1 MPFSQYDPAT
11 MTATRIF
18 LLLVITALGAAAF
31 PATAA
36 AQLSTYRLEI
46 RKAEVVDDTYTIFF
60 SLLGSS
66 QQAIKE
72 VDLTTLTVLDADQDG
87 KELSTSG
94 AEVKLL
100 TDRTDRNVAI
110 MFVVANY
117 RAFNDKNTNSRTAVK
132 EFVQR
137 VRSNGDIVGMVTYGT
152 SYKDTAFSPDVN
164 AVAQQVESLSDSD
177 EGEPRIIRAL
187 NRATNRFAQDL
198 DQQQIDLKYM
208 VIISDGA
215 GAWIGRTDS
224 AFVDQRT
231 NRLASKLEE
240 LGVVPIVVGYGPLLG
255 TDEPGL
261 QFLKQLASQANGT
274 YREAEDKEDVLN
286 LTDAAYNEIY
296 GSHVLTFTGGGLTS
310 GEQHKIR
317 LAATVDAQKLKSP
330 PYQLYIPEGTTNWK
344 LWGGIAGGLCL
355 LIGLIGGVV
364 FGVVMFVRSRK
375 KVDEEE
381 DMYYEPGPQMAP
393 AGVNMQVAGQVAPS
407 MVQDDYVDTPPA
419 QYHGKLYAKSGP
431 LHGRNYYVT
440 EKVVTMGSAE
450 SNQIILND
458 GTISKKHAGIR
469 IKNERFEVHDFGSTN
484 GVFINGRRV
493 SQQYLKDGD
502 VIKMGDTELEFTLK

>member
-1 MPFSQYDPAT
+1 MRSFCKYDSAT
-11 MTATRIF
+11 MTATRILF
-18 LLLVITALGAAAF
+18 VVLLTVLGAAVL

-46 RKAEVVDDTYTIFF
+46 RKAEVVDSDYTIFF

-72 VDLTTLTVLDADQDG
+72 VDLKTLKVLDADQEQT
-87 KELSTSG
+87 ELGTSG

-100 TDRTDRNVAI
+100 ADRTDRNVAI

-117 RAFNDKNTNSRTAVK
+117 RAFNDKNTNARTAVK

-137 VRSNGDIVGMVTYGT
+137 VRTNGDVVGMVTYGT

-164 AVAQQVESLSDSD
+164 AVAQQVEGLTDGD
-177 EGEPRIIRAL
+177 EGEPRILRAL
-187 NRATNRFAQDL
+187 GRAANRFAQDL

-215 GAWIGRTDS
+215 GAWIGKTDS
-224 AFVDQRT
+224 AFVDQKT
-231 NRLASKLEE
+231 TRLARKLEE
-240 LGVVPIVVGYGPLLG
+240 LGVIPIVVGYGPLLG
-255 TDEPGL
+255 PDEPGL

-296 GSHVLTFTGGGLTS
+296 GSHVLTFKSSSLTT
-310 GEQHKIR
+310 GEQHKVR

-330 PYQLYIPEGTTNWK
+330 PYQLYIPEGGGNWT
-344 LWGGIAGGLCL
+344 LWAAIGGGVCL
-355 LIGLIGGVV
+355 LLGLLGAVI
-364 FGVVMFVRSRK
+364 FGVVVFLKNRK
-375 KVDEEE
+375 KGDEEE
-381 DMYYEPGPQMAP
+381 EMYYEPEPQMAP
-393 AGVNMQVAGQVAPS
+393 AGNMQVAGQVAPS
-407 MVQDDYVDTPPA
+407 MVQDDYVDEPPA
-419 QYHGKLYAKSGP
+419 QYHGRLRAKSGP

-440 EKVVTMGSAE
+440 EKVVTMGSAD
-450 SNQIILND
+450 SNHIMLND

-484 GVFINGRRV
+484 GVFINGRRI